1 MERIKALRLA
11 EKLFKYIT
19 QLMVLTIFSTSS
31 PSAPLNNLDLVQDQ
45 SGPGVE
51 IIIFLYEALKYIFN
65 MYWFQLEKK
74 YFPSTRINRSDQRA
88 TAG

>member
-1 MERIKALRLA
+1 
-11 EKLFKYIT
+11 
-19 QLMVLTIFSTSS
+19 MVLTIFSTSS
-31 PSAPLNNLDLVQDQ
+31 PSAPLNILVQDQ

-74 YFPSTRINRSDQRA
+74 IFP
-88 TAG
+88 